1 MTSGRTILRDFK
13 RSSMGDMSCS
23 LPRLRHDDK
32 ESIHVLRRIEK
43 MWGDSN
49 FAFTQGNHEPLVSQ
63 RLIQGFRVGAA
74 AGFNAA
80 KNTALRGLPRT
91 CQPIAIAKSFE
102 EILNQRLV
110 VITDHRRT

>member
-1 MTSGRTILRDFK
+1 MLDTS
-13 RSSMGDMSCS
+13 CC

-32 ESIHVLRRIEK
+32 ESIDVLRRIQE

-49 FAFTQGNHEPLVSQ
+49 FAFTQGDHEPLVSQ

-74 AGFNAA
+74 AGLNAA
-80 KNTALRGLPRT
+80 TNTALRSLPRT
-91 CQPIAIAKSFE
+91 CQPIAIGKSFE

-110 VITDHRRT
+110 VITDQRRTRIQHK